1 MTDWTGRLKDWKP
14 PDGWRQILT
23 IDVHAAGEP
32 VRVIVGGF
40 PELMVRLDYTF

>member
-32 VRVIVGGF
+32 GAASGTTSE
-40 PELMVRLDYTF
+40 P